1 MLFSPQ
7 GRLIHQENLELYKKI
22 NMIRQENMELYK
34 EVPDIKAI
42 SSHEKPTYCLTRY
55 SFKNQCQVHAA
66 KGKNGTDRGSIV
78 PYDFSITDEAADMPI
93 HLRLSQPQPNADGI
107 KTEPPPNLR

>member
-1 MLFSPQ
+1 MLILFSPQ

-42 SSHEKPTYCLTRY
+42 SSQERQLT
-55 SFKNQCQVHAA
+55 V
-66 KGKNGTDRGSIV
+66 
-78 PYDFSITDEAADMPI
+78 
-93 HLRLSQPQPNADGI
+93 
-107 KTEPPPNLR
+107 